1 MNQALFVASVGI
13 IGVVIGAF
21 LTLLREVWSDS
32 RMRARN
38 ARYLAIRVVCILDK
52 YVENCA
58 EVVSDDGL
66 CDGQRDEQGCLQ
78 AQVATPS
85 PPVFPEG
92 LDWKSIDHALM
103 YRLLSMPNEADA
115 ANRKINFTSQYVAGP
130 PDFEEYFEE
139 RQDQYATLG
148 LAAFALTQEMRTKY
162 GIPAQSL
169 GEWNPPELLAKA
181 KEDVEEDRRKRKQR
195 LAASPWLP
203 GL

>member
-1 MNQALFVASVGI
+1 VNQAVFGAAVGI
-13 IGVVIGAF
+13 VGVVIGSF

-32 RMRARN
+32 RMRARH

-52 YVENCA
+52 YIENCA

-66 CDGQRDEQGCLQ
+66 CDGRRDEQGCLQ
-78 AQVATPS
+78 AQVPTP
-85 PPVFPEG
+85 PPPAFPEG

-115 ANRKINFTSQYVAGP
+115 ADRKIDFTWQYVAGP
-130 PDFEEYFEE
+130 PDFEEFFEE

-162 GIPAQSL
+162 DIPAQSF
-169 GEWNPPELLAKA
+169 GEWNPPKRLAKA
-181 KEDVEEDRRKRKQR
+181 KAEVEEDRRKRRQR
-195 LAASPWLP
+195 LAASPLLA